1 MCFEKCRLYARRK
14 IERELSGS
22 SSRVPFNLKLMSRSH
37 PTEQVL
43 ATDLQPEEDGSLQ
56 AEKHTFNVEKSA

>member
-1 MCFEKCRLYARRK
+1 
-14 IERELSGS
+14 
-22 SSRVPFNLKLMSRSH
+22 MSRSH

-56 AEKHTFNVEKSA
+56 AEKHILGIYFQYVGLSLLPLNMKHLI